1 MRRFLPFLCLSL
13 LAFSA
18 ALPAAAQPIRVLV
31 REVEPFY
38 FHKNGEVTGIDHE
51 LLQYYAKKSGRPLQ
65 LVWVNEFDDLLRRLE
80 AGDGDLAASGIT
92 LTAARQQRFGD
103 SGSYLPVRIVL
114 VEPTGHTTTDLAQL
128 RGRTLA
134 TMKGTTYEAAL
145 SKVPGVK
152 LVYGLDE
159 AELIAM
165 VADGRAAATAV
176 DTIPAFYRLPS
187 YPGLHATLN
196 LSEPQGYGYFVRK
209 GSPLGADLAK
219 HIAQMRDSG
228 IYYRVLQKYLGPK
241 AAEMVKAAHD
251 DE

>member
-1 MRRFLPFLCLSL
+1 VRRL
-13 LAFSA
+13 LTVLGLFITAGLA
-18 ALPAAAQPIRVLV
+18 ATAAAAQPIRVLV

-51 LLQYYAKKSGRPLQ
+51 LLQYYSKKSGRPLQ

-80 AGDGDLAASGIT
+80 AGDGDVAASGIT
-92 LTAARQQRFGD
+92 LTAARRQKFDD
-103 SGSYLPVRIVL
+103 SGSYLPVRVVL
-114 VEPTGHTTTDLAQL
+114 VEPTGHTTTDLVQL

-145 SKVPGVK
+145 GKVPAVK

-176 DTIPAFYRLPS
+176 DTIPALYRLPG
-187 YPGLHATLN
+187 YPGLHMTLA
-196 LSEPQGYGYFVRK
+196 LSEPQAYGYFVRK
-209 GSPLGADLAK
+209 GSPLAADLAK
-219 HIAQMRDSG
+219 HIAQMRASG

-241 AAEMVKAAHD
+241 AAEMVKAGHE

>member
-1 MRRFLPFLCLSL
+1 MRQLVLGAFI
-13 LAFSA
+13 LALA
-18 ALPAAAQPIRVLV
+18 QPVAAQPIRVLV

-65 LVWVNEFDDLLRRLE
+65 LVWVDEFDDLLRRLE
-80 AGDGDLAASGIT
+80 AGDGDVAASGIT
-92 LTAARQQRFGD
+92 LTAARKQRFDD

-145 SKVPGVK
+145 ARVPEVK
-152 LVYGLDE
+152 LVYGHDE

-165 VADGRAAATAV
+165 VADGRATATAV
-176 DTIPAFYRLPS
+176 DTIPAFYRLPG
-187 YPGLHATLN
+187 YPGLHLTLN

-241 AAEMVKAAHD
+241 AAEMVKAAH
-251 DE
+251 E